1 LRATVWAV
9 TALALTLLTCAQLPT
24 IRANECGNGVIEPPA
39 EDCDTFGAQ
48 EGAFCRPEGSV
59 GECHLDCSPA
69 GGGLALCPEGWGCD
83 LGGICRRPTGGF
95 EEEPRVIE
103 VGTADSLASA
113 DFDGDGRADVL
124 SAELRDPSGVTR
136 IKFHYFDERGALD
149 ETRSFPHPLASPTIA
164 QMTAPDELAD
174 VIFTDGRVGMLLGRP
189 DRSWLPETFSSYRF
203 PDTAIRTLT
212 VTDAQVDDAQGFL
225 VFAIFQD
232 VSGVYVGD
240 AVTGGVRQ
248 LGRLSTPVEGFAGD
262 PVAAQVIEG
271 TPCKQALVA
280 VREESRFTVLDGC
293 LLAPDGSV
301 VWRPEMSTEV
311 VELDPPEPI
320 VFAPQAADL
329 NGDGHLDVLV
339 GSAQRTFVAYGDGTG
354 LATAVPYVLPVRAA
368 AGDAGV
374 PEAGVAAAATSG
386 SPMLMPLAAGDVT
399 GDGVVDFALPDG
411 LLVSRPPS
419 SAEPYEYLPFESGA
433 TRWTVAVIADLNA
446 NGHPDVIAGSSERP
460 GLDFF
465 NGTGGEALTYFSVP
479 TSRPV
484 QRVAVGDFD
493 GDLIED
499 LAFTQG
505 GGTDLGEAQVMISFG
520 EPSGAPLPGVAVARL
535 PNVEQLE
542 SFRELELSHLLI
554 ASSETTEQ
562 ERRGVLTV
570 LTGSGDRLPVALYE
584 LNTFAADNSV
594 NESTAL
600 RVLAGAFTSE
610 ARGDVL
616 ALGVDDLVDPYQ
628 LDFWLLPQLGSSAG
642 LPVRLSGALPA
653 DALPFRPDRDGVSL
667 TTASADLDG
676 DDRDE
681 ALLAIPRQDDDHCA
695 LWVLGVE
702 SDRVLLRGELD
713 LAEPCAKSQLVP
725 LQADADESIDIAWLT
740 ARSDGTDSR
749 LSIFWNDG
757 AGGFSVERRSIISD
771 RAAAPQAFAIL
782 PPNAVRST
790 TVAYATAIGLELVGI
805 DPATRELGAPVPLIP
820 LAGCTG
826 MTADDVN
833 GDGVVDLVAAA
844 RGNLNVL
851 AAELEAL

>member
-39 EDCDTFGAQ
+39 EDCDTFGAE

-69 GGGLALCPEGWGCD
+69 GGGLARCPEGWGCD

-124 SAELRDPSGVTR
+124 SAELQDPYGVTR

-164 QMTAPDELAD
+164 QMTTTDELAD
-174 VIFTDGRVGMLLGRP
+174 VIFTDERVGMLLGRP
-189 DRSWLPETFSSYRF
+189 DRTWVPETFSSYRF

-212 VTDAQVDDAQGFL
+212 VTDAQVEESEGFV

-248 LGRLSTPVEGFAGD
+248 IGALPTPVEGFAGD

-271 TPCKQALVA
+271 APCKQALVA
-280 VREESRFTVLDGC
+280 VRDETRFTVLDGC
-293 LLAPDGSV
+293 LLAPDGSIA
-301 VWRPEMSTEV
+301 WRPEMLTEV

-320 VFAPQAADL
+320 VFAPQAADM

-354 LATAVPYVLPVRAA
+354 LATAVPYALPVGAGAA
-368 AGDAGV
+368 DAGV
-374 PEAGVAAAATSG
+374 ADAGVAAATSG
-386 SPMLMPLAAGDVT
+386 SRSMRMPLAAGDVT

-411 LLVSRPPS
+411 LLLSRPPS
-419 SAEPYEYLPFESGA
+419 AAQPYEYLPVESGS
-433 TRWTVAVIADLNA
+433 TRWTVAVMADLNA
-446 NGHPDVIAGSSERP
+446 NGYLDVIAGSSERP
-460 GLDFF
+460 GLDFL
-465 NGTGGEALTYFSVP
+465 NGTGTPDLTYFSVP

-484 QRVAVGDFD
+484 QRFAVGDFD
-493 GDLIED
+493 GDLIDD
-499 LAFTQG
+499 LAFTQD
-505 GGTDLGEAQVMISFG
+505 GGTELGETQVMISFG
-520 EPSGAPLPGVAVARL
+520 EPFGAPLPGVAVARL

-542 SFRELELSHLLI
+542 AFRELRLSHLLI
-554 ASSETTEQ
+554 ASSETTDE

-610 ARGDVL
+610 ERGDVL
-616 ALGVDDLVDPYQ
+616 ALGFDDMLDANR
-628 LDFWLLPQLGSSAG
+628 LDFWLLPQLGNTAG
-642 LPVRLSGALPA
+642 PPVRLSGALPA
-653 DALPFRPDRDGVSL
+653 DARFILADEGVSL
-667 TTASADLDG
+667 TTASADVDG
-676 DDRDE
+676 DGRDE
-681 ALLAIPRQDDDHCA
+681 ALLALPRQDDDHCA

-702 SDRVLLRGELD
+702 SDRVLVRGELD
-713 LAEPCAKSQLVP
+713 LAEPCARGQLVP
-725 LQADADESIDIAWLT
+725 FHADGDERVDIAWLT
-740 ARSDGTDSR
+740 ARADGTDRR